1 MWVHQV
7 CLCVCGILWPALI
20 FPDELKS
27 ELSVEQTKSAAA
39 QVALQVLYTS
49 VLLYHPGAKL
59 GNLEILE
66 HVHVFSEMFF
76 YTLFV
81 QEWMGLSLCY
91 NTETRLQ

>member
-1 MWVHQV
+1 MFGKCGSFKCV
-7 CLCVCGILWPALI
+7 CVCGILLPAFI

-59 GNLEILE
+59 GNLGTCSRILGVVLF
-66 HVHVFSEMFF
+66 HPICPRMDGSFF
-76 YTLFV
+76 ML
-81 QEWMGLSLCY
+81 LSG
-91 NTETRLQ
+91 R